1 MNIKMDPDEVRIDQ
15 LPQNKYRKEATE
27 PLKAIMAPPQNLNYL
42 EETPVDQEYK
52 DVIIE
57 DQDRIKNQVDRDIDA
72 ITQPKIPEFKQTQE
86 TKVETCQGSFD
97 NLPTASTYTKYIMR
111 QYRPDS
117 ARQTS
122 IQVTL
127 TMSPVNSGCAH
138 IGCTPPG
145 TQPYTLT
152 VRLILKLVL
161 QPLQQERIQCLLC

>member
-1 MNIKMDPDEVRIDQ
+1 M
-15 LPQNKYRKEATE
+15 
-27 PLKAIMAPPQNLNYL
+27 
-42 EETPVDQEYK
+42 
-52 DVIIE
+52 IIE

-145 TQPYTLT
+145 TQPGYSNSETDPETGVTTTTTGTYSMSPLLGPGCKSWTATGNMTIFHDLT
-152 VRLILKLVL
+152 RGANTVKLANDARGN
-161 QPLQQERIQCLLC
+161 PFTE